1 MNKVVKIIALISILA
16 GITSC
21 TKDTLSGSPDSF
33 VPEGYIRTT
42 LDLSVEKPGQIQT
55 RATEAEEEAY
65 DDTNVWALL
74 FNATAADDATPTTLV
89 QAPVKAIKSGNQLRL
104 LLRATAEPVT
114 LHLVTG
120 LSDEL
125 NAYLGTLDNF
135 SEGVT
140 TFDDVNQRLQTAE
153 VTEAGVPVGPDT
165 YFHMSTNPV
174 FYAAGTI
181 NLTTITQDLIR
192 NPAKINVD
200 ASALFATDFT
210 LEGVTL
216 VNGARKGFV
225 LPQTAIPAD
234 QGGSTVRYDEKTTIT
249 DNRLTSAIYLY
260 ENAGLRDGAKNPTK
274 LIIRGKYKGGASSYY
289 RMDILEKD
297 KNTDGTYIPH
307 NITRNT
313 SYTLII
319 SKIENGGYSTFDEAL
334 AAEPSNTWY
343 EVVVDDPNAY
353 DVVSNGHY
361 FLGISNSRCY
371 VVGSAER
378 FENLHVATVTTNAP
392 AGTSTSIEI
401 GQGPEGG
408 LSLVTSSLTTPV
420 TGTTTVTEIY
430 ATILRP
436 DLTGPRQI
444 DLKVGNL
451 THHIEVALLSD
462 GPNSGTGV
470 AYGDASIATGSV
482 ARRAEVVS
490 GTEWVRVSTQ
500 STTDFNLC
508 PVSVVNPAGA
518 GIWIRYN
525 STLDMNDSRSA
536 EVYSYL
542 EDDSRCKYLL
552 FAAEVKYVSS
562 TLPDLI
568 DIGGRDEVNGVS
580 TFNATF
586 SNLGGYPFSVGIFTE
601 GSTTPLM
608 EKEVPNSG
616 TSEVVDINFGELTMD
631 GTERLPR
638 MLELKFKV
646 NGHWFSTDRKVQ
658 QRTFFSVHILSVG
671 GSALNINDGNT
682 IDYGTQL
689 GPIVAEA
696 YYTDYLGRMLHRHT
710 GSGKPIQNSF
720 KLFNLSYGAQ
730 SLDNGP
736 VAYTN
741 IGKRLRDNNIDILF
755 VSINRSTM
763 NGKVGPNAS
772 QTQEI
777 LNWLDENP
785 YRGMIFMTDY
795 PDNAEIT
802 KALFG
807 VPQVSFIGK
816 GPYHKLPQ
824 RDPYYNHPV
833 YKAIMQGSY
842 STDPAIHAA
851 NPIDLR
857 ETEFTTSGGEYSYGG
872 IPLAQTNTA
881 GFIPIFYVT
890 ANNMNYVLL
899 AAHPTRNIVMLGNI
913 SLFGAEFAHP
923 DGSLDPKPNI
933 GNYPKMFMNMW
944 EWYINNVAL
953 GGNNA
958 GRNGRK

>member
-104 LLRATAEPVT
+104 LLRATADPVT

-140 TFDDVNQRLQTAE
+140 TFEDVNQRLQTAE

-165 YFHMSTNPV
+165 YFHMSIAPE
-174 FYAAGTI
+174 FYPNGTI

-542 EDDSRCKYLL
+542 EDDSRYKYLL
-552 FAAEVKYVSS
+552 FAAEVTYVEG
-562 TLPDLI
+562 LPTNVDK
-568 DIGGRDEVNGVS
+568 GGTDVNGVS
-580 TFNATF
+580 IFTATF
-586 SNLGGYPFSVGIFTE
+586 RNPGGYPFSVGIFTE
-601 GSTTPLM
+601 GSATPLM
-608 EKEVPNSG
+608 ETETNALPEKPIDLDCIKV
-616 TSEVVDINFGELTMD
+616 TD
-631 GTERLPR
+631 GLVNLPR
-638 MLELKFKV
+638 RVELKYKV
-646 NGHWFSTDRKVQ
+646 NGNWYDAGQ
-658 QRTFFSVHILSVG
+658 LLQRTFLNVHILSVG
-671 GSALNINDGNT
+671 ENALNIDDGTPNF
-682 IDYGTQL
+682 GTQL
-689 GPIVAEA
+689 GPIVSDN
-696 YYTDYLGRMLHRHT
+696 YFSKGIGKLLYQHT
-710 GSGKPIQNSF
+710 GNGKPIENGF
-720 KLFNLSYGAQ
+720 KLFNLNHGGTN
-730 SLDNGP
+730 NGP
-736 VAYTN
+736 NAFAN
-741 IGKRLRDNNIDILF
+741 IGKVLRDNNIDILYCSLNTNMIVF
-755 VSINRSTM
+755 PDF
-763 NGKVGPNAS
+763 GGPNPS
-772 QTQEI
+772 QAEEI

-785 YRGMIFMTDY
+785 YRGMVFAIDQ
-795 PDNAEIT
+795 DNTNQEIT

-807 VPQVSFIGK
+807 VSHTSAG
-816 GPYHKLPQ
+816 GSASPYSKLLPN
-824 RDPYYNHPV
+824 DPYYNHPV
-833 YKAIMQGSY
+833 HKAIMQGSY
-842 STDPAIHAA
+842 SSDPSLHAV

-857 ETEFTTSGGEYSYGG
+857 ETPFSNVASVHNNYSGGV
-872 IPLAQTNTA
+872 PLTSVTAA
-881 GFIPIFYVT
+881 GFIPIFNIT
-890 ANNMNYVLL
+890 INNVEYVLF
-899 AAHPTRNIVMLGNI
+899 AVHPTRNIVMMGDRSWFDSSIGFLNQN
-913 SLFGAEFAHP
+913 
-923 DGSLDPKPNI
+923 GSLNATVP
-933 GNYPKMFMNMW
+933 GNYPKMIMNMW

-958 GRNGRK
+958 GRYGRK